1 MMKFLHNPAM
11 HNPGC
16 RKATSGFSLVEL
28 VIVIVVLGIVASSGA
43 LVISRGFNA
52 YFAGR
57 DMTRADWQGRLA
69 LERMTRDL
77 RMVRSASAS
86 DITTMTATQITY
98 NDTLNNT
105 IIYNMSGTTLMR
117 TQSGVATG
125 LADYISALNLSYL
138 QKNGQSAAGSAA
150 QVCYITVQVTV
161 QPTITGVNYAAP
173 VIYHDTVKP
182 RGFQPCQ

>member
-1 MMKFLHNPAM
+1 MMKFFYSPIM
-11 HNPGC
+11 RNPGRAKPTC
-16 RKATSGFSLVEL
+16 GFSLVEL
-28 VIVIVVLGIVASSGA
+28 VIVIIVLSIVASSGA
-43 LVISRGFNA
+43 LIISRGFNA

-69 LERMTRDL
+69 MERMTRDL
-77 RMVRSASAS
+77 REIRSTV

-98 NDTLNNT
+98 TDIFANN

-125 LADYISALNLSYL
+125 LADYISALNLSYW

-150 QVCYITVQVTV
+150 QVCYITAQVTV
-161 QPTITGVNYAAP
+161 QPTITGINNPASVT
-173 VIYHDTVKP
+173 YHDTVKP
-182 RGFQPCQ
+182 RSFPCP